1 MATSSRCPSIAETI
15 VADSSFSGL
24 ESLASGFHL
33 AFTCSFPLFEMV
45 SLPPRPLAGIQIQP
59 IIATSIALR

>member
-1 MATSSRCPSIAETI
+1 MAISSRCPSIAETI

-24 ESLASGFHL
+24 EFLGAPAFSSPSRVDSHHSKWFHYP
-33 AFTCSFPLFEMV
+33 S
-45 SLPPRPLAGIQIQP
+45 PLAGIQIQP

>member
-1 MATSSRCPSIAETI
+1 MAISSRCPSIAETI

-33 AFTCSFPLFEMV
+33 AFTC
-45 SLPPRPLAGIQIQP
+45 
-59 IIATSIALR
+59 